1 MKKAEQV
8 KSKQEEKMIATI
20 IRWVVLIIVMVGS
33 FIILMDRK

>member
-20 IRWVVLIIVMVGS
+20 IRWVVLIVVMVGS